1 MHKTIT
7 KGLYTQKFQVVMING
22 SEIMTSQNIE
32 LMAFLHIFLH
42 ILKISVK
49 VIKNPVF

>member
-1 MHKTIT
+1 
-7 KGLYTQKFQVVMING
+7 MING

-32 LMAFLHIFLH
+32 LMAFLRIF

-49 VIKNPVF
+49 AIKNPLF